1 MNDEM
6 TGHRIGTR
14 EEWLVANAELLV
26 REKELTRLGD
36 QLARQRRELPWVPVE
51 KEYMLQTADG
61 ARTLVELFDGRSQLV
76 VYHFMFGPDYE
87 GGCPSC
93 SSTADSFNGVLA
105 HLNACD
111 VTMICVSR
119 APIEKLVPFKARMG
133 WSFNW
138 ASSHESDFNLDY
150 GVSAGEATSRD
161 GAAPLLEA
169 NELTL
174 LKLLNEHPAVREQLP
189 LVTGQ
194 NASAT
199 GTNLDGYFAEGHGVS
214 TFALEGNTVYH
225 CYSSYAR
232 GTEFLMGYY
241 AILDRAPKGRAE
253 GDQPMSWLRRH
264 DEYESV

>member
-1 MNDEM
+1 M
-6 TGHRIGTR
+6 TSHRIGTR
-14 EEWLVANAELLV
+14 EEWLAANAELLE
-26 REKELTRLGD
+26 REKEFTRLGD
-36 QLARQRRELPWVPVE
+36 QLARQRRELPWVPVV
-51 KEYMLQTADG
+51 KEYMLQTTDG

-105 HLNACD
+105 HLKARD

-119 APIEKLVPFKARMG
+119 APIEKLLAYRERMG

-138 ASSHESDFNLDY
+138 ASSHESDFNFDY
-150 GVSAGEATSRD
+150 GVSAGEGTAHE
-161 GAAPLLEA
+161 AAEPLLEA
-169 NELTL
+169 NELAL
-174 LKLLNEHPAVREQLP
+174 LKLLNEQPAVREKLP

-199 GTNLDGYFAEGHGVS
+199 GTNLDGYFSEGHGVS
-214 TFALEGNTVYH
+214 TFALEGDAVYH

-241 AILDRAPKGRAE
+241 AILDRAPKGRDE
-253 GDQPMSWLRRH
+253 GDQPMSWLRRY
-264 DEYESV
+264 DEYENE